1 LTKILIAN
9 RGEIALRITRTC
21 HAMGISSVV
30 VYSDADR
37 DALFVNMAEEAVC
50 IGGNTPLESYLDQDK
65 IIAAAHRTGAD
76 AIHPGYGFLSENAA
90 FAQRCADEG
99 LVFIGPSPKAIQVLG
114 SKSAAKNLMAQH
126 NVPIIK
132 GYNGADQTAER
143 LLYEAAEIGFP
154 LLVKASA
161 GGGGKGMRIVRE
173 SSELATAIEGAKRE
187 ALAAFGDETLLLER
201 FFDRAKHIEVQI
213 VGDTHGKILHF
224 FERECS
230 VQRRFQKIIEEAPSP
245 SISDRTRR
253 ALCAAAIRA
262 GKAVNYHSAGT
273 VEFILDENNDFYF
286 LEVNTRLQVEHP
298 VTEEITG
305 VDIVRLQIE
314 IATGAPLPIEQDDI
328 EIMGSAI
335 EARIYAEQPRH
346 DFRPS
351 SGSIAL
357 WSEARV
363 PEIRYETG
371 VETGSVVSTFYD
383 PMLAKVIAA
392 GPNRIEAAARL
403 SKALGELCVLG
414 VGTNRGFLMELLRN
428 PDFLHAKMDT
438 KYVDRNLTELA
449 ILGSTDE
456 ETLHEYAM
464 AIVLWRTLQRT
475 ATQNAA
481 LQHLPKG
488 WRNNFFAPQSE
499 KIMVGTDEYLV
510 KYRFLQNEAFR
521 VSVNNLQFENVSI
534 KESGDNHVTLVID
547 GHKNTYDIAYHEGD
561 NTNYYVQRVDFPDEH
576 LIIVPPFPEIVQEVA
591 VGAYLAAMPGEIVK
605 INVKVGDMVENGAPL
620 FVLSS
625 MKMENTVYAN
635 ANGVVQ
641 EIFIIEK
648 QFVEVGALMLRII
661 AP

>member
-1 LTKILIAN
+1 MHLITKILIAN
-9 RGEIALRITRTC
+9 RGEIALRIARTC
-21 HAMGISSVV
+21 HGMGMSCVV

-37 DALFVNMAEEAVC
+37 DALFVNMAEEAVS
-50 IGGNTPLESYLDQDK
+50 IGGNTPLESYLDQNK
-65 IIAAAHRTGAD
+65 IIAAAKRSGAD

-99 LVFIGPSPKAIQVLG
+99 LIFIGPSAKAIALLG
-114 SKSAAKNLMAQH
+114 SKSSAKNLMAQH

-132 GYNGADQTAER
+132 GYNGSDQTTER
-143 LLYEAAEIGFP
+143 LVYEAAEIGFP

-161 GGGGKGMRIVRE
+161 GGGGKGMRIVHE
-173 SSELATAIEGAKRE
+173 MSELATAV
-187 ALAAFGDETLLLER
+187 DETLLLER
-201 FFDRAKHIEVQI
+201 FFERAKHIEVQI

-245 SISDRTRR
+245 SINDRTRR

-273 VEFILDENNDFYF
+273 VEFVLDENGDFYF

-305 VDIVRLQIE
+305 VDLVRLQIE
-314 IATGAPLPIEQDDI
+314 VAMGMPLPIEQDDL
-328 EIMGSAI
+328 EIMGSAM
-335 EARIYAEQPRH
+335 EARVYAEQPRY
-346 DFRPS
+346 DFRPA
-351 SGSIAL
+351 SGKIAL

-371 VETGSVVSTFYD
+371 VETGSIVSTFYD

-428 PDFLHAKMDT
+428 PDFLQGKIDT

-464 AIVLWRTLQRT
+464 ATVLWRTIHRPMHP
-475 ATQNAA
+475 A
-481 LQHLPKG
+481 LVHLPKG
-488 WRNNFFAPQSE
+488 WRNNFFAPQQE
-499 KIMVGTDEYLV
+499 KITVGNEVYWV
-510 KYRFLQNEAFR
+510 KYRFLENEAFC
-521 VSVNNLQFENVSI
+521 VSVNELEFERVSI

-547 GHKNTYDIAYHEGD
+547 GHKNTYDIAYHED
-561 NTNYYVQRVDFPDEH
+561 DYMNYYVQRVDFPDEH
-576 LIIVPPFPEIVQEVA
+576 LCVQPRFPEPVQDLTA
-591 VGAYLAAMPGEIVK
+591 GAYLVAMPGEIVK
-605 INVKVGDMVENGAPL
+605 INVKVGDVVENGAPL

-635 ANGVVQ
+635 ESGTVK
-641 EIFIIEK
+641 EIFIQEK
-648 QFVEVGALMLRII
+648 QFVEAGLLALII
-661 AP
+661 A

>member
-1 LTKILIAN
+1 MHLITKILIAN
-9 RGEIALRITRTC
+9 RGEIALRIARTC
-21 HAMGISSVV
+21 HGMGMSCVV

-37 DALFVNMAEEAVC
+37 DALFVNMAEEAVS

-65 IIAAAHRTGAD
+65 IIAAAKRSGAD

-99 LVFIGPSPKAIQVLG
+99 LIFIGPSAKAIALLG
-114 SKSAAKNLMAQH
+114 SKASAKNLMAQH

-132 GYNGADQTAER
+132 GYNGSDQTTER
-143 LLYEAAEIGFP
+143 LVYEAAEIGFP

-161 GGGGKGMRIVRE
+161 GGGGKGMRIVHE
-173 SSELATAIEGAKRE
+173 MSELATAIDAAKRE

-201 FFDRAKHIEVQI
+201 FFERAKHIEVQI

-245 SISDRTRR
+245 SINDRTRR

-273 VEFILDENNDFYF
+273 VEFVLDENGDFYF

-305 VDIVRLQIE
+305 VDLVRLQIE
-314 IATGAPLPIEQDDI
+314 VAMGMPLPIEQDDL
-328 EIMGSAI
+328 EIMGSAM
-335 EARIYAEQPRH
+335 EARVYAEQPRY
-346 DFRPS
+346 DFRPA
-351 SGSIAL
+351 SGKIAL

-428 PDFLHAKMDT
+428 PDFLQGKIDT

-464 AIVLWRTLQRT
+464 AIVLWRTIHRPQHP
-475 ATQNAA
+475 A
-481 LQHLPKG
+481 LVHLPKG
-488 WRNNFFAPQSE
+488 WRNNFFAPQQE
-499 KIMVGTDEYLV
+499 KITVGNEVYLV
-510 KYRFLQNEAFR
+510 KYRFLENEAFC
-521 VSVNNLQFENVSI
+521 VSVNDLQFERVSI

-547 GHKNTYDIAYHEGD
+547 GHKNTYDIAYHED
-561 NTNYYVQRVDFPDEH
+561 DYMNYYVQRVDFPDEH
-576 LIIVPPFPEIVQEVA
+576 LCVQPRFPEPIQDVVA
-591 VGAYLAAMPGEIVK
+591 GAYLAAMPGEIVK

-635 ANGVVQ
+635 ESGTVK
-641 EIFIIEK
+641 EIFIQEK
-648 QFVEVGALMLRII
+648 QFVEAGVLALVI
-661 AP
+661 A